1 MLVTTMQAVSG
12 AGYPGV
18 PSLDMIDNVVPYI
31 GTEEEKM
38 QEEAR
43 KFLGGYD
50 GAFNPADFG
59 ISAHCNRVAVRDGHT
74 ECVSIRLKQLAT
86 PAEAIEAFESFR
98 GRPQE
103 LDLPS
108 APKRPIIVRHEN
120 NRPQPNLDR
129 DVEQGMASTV
139 GRVRECSV
147 LGLKYV
153 LLGHNTVR
161 GAAGASILNAE
172 LLKEEGL
179 LPV

>member
-1 MLVTTMQAVSG
+1 M
-12 AGYPGV
+12 
-18 PSLDMIDNVVPYI
+18 
-31 GTEEEKM
+31 
-38 QEEAR
+38 
-43 KFLGGYD
+43 
-50 GAFNPADFG
+50 
-59 ISAHCNRVAVRDGHT
+59 AVRDGHT
-74 ECVSIRLKQLAT
+74 ECVSVKLKQPAT

-153 LLGHNTVR
+153 LLGHNTIR